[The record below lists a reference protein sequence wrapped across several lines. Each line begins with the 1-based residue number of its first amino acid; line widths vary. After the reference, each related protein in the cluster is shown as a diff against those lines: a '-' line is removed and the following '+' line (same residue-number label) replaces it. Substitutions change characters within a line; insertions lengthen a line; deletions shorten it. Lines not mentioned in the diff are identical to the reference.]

1 MARIVALEDDAR
13 WADFY
18 QGAFPALG
26 HSLNVQTAAVRF
38 FAALRAAPTDL
49 VLVGMQAAGMD
60 GGEVIRVLRAAPGS
74 ERLIIVGVSAQPYRP
89 EDAVRGLRA
98 GADEY
103 MAAPVDCDLLVAR
116 VSALLQRRPGSP
128 PPSPI
133 LKLGPLLVLPGERV
147 CRLKGKTLSLTRL
160 EFDVLLLFL
169 RQANRVMTRRLLMDT
184 VWKGD
189 AQATTRTVDK
199 HVQTLR
205 RKLGPLGTR
214 IETLVRVGYVL
225 RV

>member
-1 MARIVALEDDAR
+1 
-13 WADFY
+13 
-18 QGAFPALG
+18 
-26 HSLNVQTAAVRF
+26 VRF
-38 FAALRAAPTDL
+38 FASLRAASANL
-49 VLVGMQAAGMD
+49 VLVNMATAGMD
-60 GGEVIRVLRAAPGS
+60 GGEVIRVLRAAP
-74 ERLIIVGVSAQPYRP
+74 ETTDLLIVAVSAGEPYRP

-103 MAAPVDCDLLVAR
+103 MAAPVDCELLVER
-116 VSALLQRRPGSP
+116 VSALLRRAPGTP
-128 PPSPI
+128 PPSPV
-133 LKLGPLLVLPGERV
+133 LKLGPLLVLPGERT

-160 EFDVLLLFL
+160 EFEVLLLFL
-169 RQANRVMTRRLLMDT
+169 RQANRVLTRRLLMDA

-205 RKLGPLGTR
+205 RKLGPVGTR